1 MNIGQ
6 LIKLERQRQNM
17 KQEYLASGIC
27 VPSYLSRIEN
37 GLVIPSEDIQ
47 QHLVKRLNI
56 PVDALNT
63 IGNEAKLLYY
73 KNLFK
78 NVINSRDKQK
88 AKSLYQ
94 ELHIYIEDYPFEHNR
109 LTLLVMETRLLLML
123 PNHASAIQTN
133 VEILE
138 EFKKEMTTDQLFYLS
153 TILGIIAYQNDEFRQ
168 ASEIFIQIFSLIKN
182 YRMEDWEMAEL
193 YYISSLALLSESRY
207 ILAIDY
213 VKSALSYFNQEILI
227 ERSIECLVILG
238 IAQKNTGVL
247 SEAIATYEKARGI
260 SSKIESLKFI
270 GMIEHNLGACHSL
283 LKNHKQA
290 LMHFQNSLD
299 SKSGAD
305 EKMITI
311 FTIFKEYYKISDF
324 VNAKIWLAKGYEY
337 LDLLNENNSILY
349 KHHLAI
355 FNAILYEEKDVIA
368 TFKEALDYFES
379 KQEYKHCSIYCN
391 VLAKK
396 LANEKQYKQA
406 TIFYEQ
412 GFNYHIKQSK
422 VSNWEELL

>member
-56 PVDALNT
+56 PVDALNSN
-63 IGNEAKLLYY
+63 GNEVKLSQ
-73 KNLFK
+73 FK
-78 NVINSRDKQK
+78 SQFKSVINSRDKLK

-94 ELHIYIEDYPFEHNR
+94 DLHVYIEEHPFEPNR
-109 LTLLVMETRLLLML
+109 LTLLVMETRLTLML
-123 PNHASAIQTN
+123 PNYTSEVQTN
-133 VEILE
+133 LAILE
-138 EFKKEMTTDQLFYLS
+138 EFKKEMTTEQLFYLS
-153 TILGIIAYQNDEFRQ
+153 TIQGIIAYQNNEFRQ
-168 ASEIFIQIFSLIKN
+168 ATEIFMQVFSLIKS

-193 YYISSLALLSESRY
+193 YYISSLSLLSESRY

-213 VKSALSYFNQEILI
+213 VKVALSYFNQEILI

-247 SEAIATYEKARGI
+247 KDAVATYEKAMEI
-260 SSKIESLKFI
+260 SSKIESSKFI

-283 LKNHKQA
+283 LKNQKQA
-290 LMHFQNSLD
+290 LNHFQNSLSVKSSPND
-299 SKSGAD
+299 SI
-305 EKMITI
+305 ITI
-311 FTIFKEYYKISDF
+311 FSIIKSYYKISDF
-324 VNAKIWLAKGYEY
+324 VNAKVWLNKGLEL
-337 LDLLNENNSILY
+337 LDSLNENNKLLY
-349 KHHLAI
+349 THHLSI
-355 FNAILYEEKDVIA
+355 FKAILFEEKDLIA

-379 KQEYKHCSIYCN
+379 KQEYKHCSIYSN

-396 LANEKQYKQA
+396 LSSDKQYKQS
-406 TIFYEQ
+406 TIYYEQ
-412 GFNYHIKQSK
+412 GFNYHIKQLK

>member
-47 QHLVKRLNI
+47 QHLLKRLNV
-56 PVDALNT
+56 PLDALNND
-63 IGNEAKLLYY
+63 GDEAKLSYF
-73 KNLFK
+73 KSLFK
-78 NVINSRDKQK
+78 SVINSRDKQK

-94 ELHIYIEDYPFEHNR
+94 DVHIYIEEHPFEPNR
-109 LTLLVMETRLLLML
+109 LTLLVMETRLMLML
-123 PNHASAIQTN
+123 PNYANEVLTN
-133 VEILE
+133 VAILE
-138 EFKKEMTTDQLFYLS
+138 EFKKEMSTDQLFYLS
-153 TILGIIAYQNDEFRQ
+153 TIQGIISYQNNEFRQ
-168 ASEIFIQIFSLIKN
+168 ASEIFMNIFNLIKS

-193 YYISSLALLSESRY
+193 YYISSLAFLSESRY

-247 SEAIATYEKARGI
+247 KEAIASYEKAREI
-260 SSKIESLKFI
+260 SSKIESSKFK
-270 GMIEHNLGACHSL
+270 GMIEQNIGACYSL
-283 LKNHKQA
+283 LKESDLALFHFKSSLQANSDPNINVISILSILKEHHKNNDISNA
-290 LMHFQNSLD
+290 L
-299 SKSGAD
+299 
-305 EKMITI
+305 
-311 FTIFKEYYKISDF
+311 
-324 VNAKIWLAKGYEY
+324 IWLNSGLEILYKLSESNRDFYANHFLVYKTI
-337 LDLLNENNSILY
+337 LLNETNSIS
-349 KHHLAI
+349 
-355 FNAILYEEKDVIA
+355 
-368 TFKEALDYFES
+368 TFKRVLDYFES
-379 KQEYKHCSIYCN
+379 KQEFKYCSIYCY

-396 LANEKQYKQA
+396 LAKEKQYKQA
-406 TIFYEQ
+406 TIYYEK

-422 VSNWEELL
+422 VSSWEELS